1 MDVTFK
7 KLIKPEVEIL
17 EHLNRWENDPVLI
30 PLIRPNPNKHSLERK
45 EILTMQD
52 LNERL
57 VHNRTFLIYLG
68 DQLIGEMDYQIDPK
82 HLYKRDPGTA
92 WIGIILGEE
101 IARGKGI
108 GQRALQH
115 LEEDIRGQGLRRIEL
130 GVFEFNTTARKLY
143 QKAGYVEIGRIPDFT
158 YWNDKMWQDIRME
171 KYL

>member
-57 VHNRTFLIYLG
+57 VHNRTFLIYLD
-68 DQLIGEMDYQIDPK
+68 DQLIGEMDYQIDRFP
-82 HLYKRDPGTA
+82 HSLPFDTA
-92 WIGIILGEE
+92 
-101 IARGKGI
+101 
-108 GQRALQH
+108 
-115 LEEDIRGQGLRRIEL
+115 
-130 GVFEFNTTARKLY
+130 F
-143 QKAGYVEIGRIPDFT
+143 
-158 YWNDKMWQDIRME
+158 WQ
-171 KYL
+171 LC